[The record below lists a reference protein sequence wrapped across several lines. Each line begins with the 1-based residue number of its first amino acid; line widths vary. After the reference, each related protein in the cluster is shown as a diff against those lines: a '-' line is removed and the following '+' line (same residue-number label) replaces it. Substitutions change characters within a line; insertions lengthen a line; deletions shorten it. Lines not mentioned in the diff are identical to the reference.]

1 QAPAVDTAGLCPR
14 LRGAVGKRGVRLQN
28 HRLLRPRT
36 RALHSVE
43 RCRAWHPLA
52 GGRADLVSQRP
63 GRRAAGACRSLR
75 PTPATVEKRHCR
87 LRLAMPCGACHVALG
102 VAALPAVPML
112 AFCRLLL
119 FTTALFCGLATAA
132 DPNSVDPGGRQLD
145 ADQLALINRITWG
158 ATPQVVQTFLRAGH

>member
-1 QAPAVDTAGLCPR
+1 
-14 LRGAVGKRGVRLQN
+14 
-28 HRLLRPRT
+28 
-36 RALHSVE
+36 LHSVE
-43 RCRAWHPLA
+43 RCFAWYPLA

-63 GRRAAGACRSLR
+63 GRRSAGACRSLR

-158 ATPQVVQTFLRAGH
+158 ATPQVVQTFLRAGHQRYIDDQLKPGDPQLPAAVQKRLDAMKLGSQPVEAS